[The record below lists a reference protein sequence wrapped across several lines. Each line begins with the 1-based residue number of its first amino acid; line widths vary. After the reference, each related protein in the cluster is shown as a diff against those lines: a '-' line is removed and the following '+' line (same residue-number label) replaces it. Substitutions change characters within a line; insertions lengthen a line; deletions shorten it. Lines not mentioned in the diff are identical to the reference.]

1 MSLLTVKDLGKSFG
15 GVKAVDGITFEI
27 AAGELLALIGPNG
40 AGKST
45 TFNMLNGQLQA
56 DRGSIRFAG
65 QELLGLAPREIWR
78 LGVGRTFQI
87 AETFSSLTV
96 IENVQ
101 MALLS
106 HAGRIFSFFKAARLH
121 ERERALELLEQVG
134 MASQAERPCSA
145 LAYSDVKRVELAIAL
160 ANRPRLL
167 LMDEPTAG
175 MAPKERNALMTLT
188 KKLVIEQQIAVL
200 FTEHSMDVVFA
211 HADRMIVLARG
222 RLIARGVPDDIRKD
236 AKVQE
241 VYFGSGAT
249 FEDEIAVSTAKV
261 QAQITEQA
269 AQGLSNVQTTEE
281 PSQSPLNVHALTAAK
296 TGAREARLARAAHE
310 EFSAPNQAELLLSVQ
325 YLCAWYG
332 AAQILYDVNIQV
344 KRGEVVALMGRNGA
358 GKSTTMKALMG
369 LLEKRS
375 GMLQFMGSDISK
387 DAAHRIAAS
396 GLGYVP
402 EDRRI
407 FTDLTVLENLEVGR
421 QKARVWPDGVAAPA
435 WTVQQLFTLFPNL
448 GEMPKRPGGQ
458 MSGGEQ
464 QMLTVARSLMGNPY
478 LVLLDEP
485 SEGVAPVIV
494 EQMVQMILALKKQ
507 GVSILL
513 SEQNLHFARLVCDRA
528 YVLEKG
534 QIRFSGTMAE
544 LDSDEHVRQTYLNV

>member
-1 MSLLTVKDLGKSFG
+1 MSLLVVNDIGKSFG
-15 GVKAVDGITFEI
+15 GVKAVDGISFDLR
-27 AAGELLALIGPNG
+27 AGELLALIGPNG

-45 TFNMLNGQLQA
+45 TFNMVNGQLRA
-56 DRGSIRFAG
+56 DRGSILFDG
-65 QELLGLAPREIWR
+65 KELVGRLPRDIWR
-78 LGVGRTFQI
+78 LGIGRTFQI

-106 HAGRIFSFFKAARLH
+106 HADQIFSCLSSARSH
-121 ERERALELLEQVG
+121 EYARALELLDQVG
-134 MASQAERPCSA
+134 MAQQAERPCSD

-175 MAPKERNALMTLT
+175 MAPKERHDLMALT
-188 KKLVIEQQIAVL
+188 KRLVIEQQIAVL

-222 RLIARGVPDDIRKD
+222 RLIAQGKPEEIRAD
-236 AKVQE
+236 SKVQE
-241 VYFGSGAT
+241 VYFGTGTT
-249 FEDEIAVSTAKV
+249 FEDAAAPVVE
-261 QAQITEQA
+261 TEQKRQQTA
-269 AQGLSNVQTTEE
+269 AVQTN
-281 PSQSPLNVHALTAAK
+281 SAS
-296 TGAREARLARAAHE
+296 GAGTT
-310 EFSAPNQAELLLSVQ
+310 LLSVQ
-325 YLCAWYG
+325 RLNAWYG
-332 AAQILYDVNIQV
+332 AAQILFDVDFQV

-358 GKSTTMKALMG
+358 GKSTTMKTLMG
-369 LLEKRS
+369 LVAERKGLVH
-375 GMLQFMGSDISK
+375 FMTRDISTES
-387 DAAHRIAAS
+387 AHHIAAS

-421 QKARVWPDGVAAPA
+421 QKPRIWSDGSAAPA
-435 WTVQQLFTLFPNL
+435 WTVSQLFALFPNL
-448 GEMPKRPGGQ
+448 GEMPRRAGGQ

-478 LVLLDEP
+478 LLLLDEP

-494 EQMVQMILALKKQ
+494 EQMVRMILALKKQ

-544 LDSDEHVRQTYLNV
+544 LDADEHVRQTYLSV